1 MPGLTSAYIILSSL
15 LPRCSVTL
23 HIVLGM
29 FDGNRNGGVAARRPR
44 APSPWR
50 YPLLYRCARVLI
62 QRRSLSLRVRGQ
74 CCAVY
79 VSAPTSHT
87 RSLRHLS
94 VLSPRFSPT
103 VSPTRSLDS
112 LPLISSLIFVI
123 ARRSCRRHGAV
134 APFPSSRCLQSK
146 VGELLLARG
155 HFQQAL
161 ARSSMGDRRSKEGPI
176 ARLGWIR
183 SKYAIILS
191 SGIQASHEIG
201 RKNVRHA
208 GARTPFD
215 TAWEEECKG
224 RSINE
229 GLENLALTRGRG

>member
-1 MPGLTSAYIILSSL
+1 MPGLTSAFIILSSL

-94 VLSPRFSPT
+94 VLSLRFSPT

-123 ARRSCRRHGAV
+123 ARRFCPPPRR
-134 APFPSSRCLQSK
+134 
-146 VGELLLARG
+146 
-155 HFQQAL
+155 
-161 ARSSMGDRRSKEGPI
+161 RRSLPFFPMPPI
-176 ARLGWIR
+176 QSRGAPTCTR
-183 SKYAIILS
+183 SLS
-191 SGIQASHEIG
+191 TSTRSFFHG
-201 RKNVRHA
+201 
-208 GARTPFD
+208 RTPSLR
-215 TAWEEECKG
+215 AH
-224 RSINE
+224 R
-229 GLENLALTRGRG
+229 ATRLD

>member
-44 APSPWR
+44 APSPSR
-50 YPLLYRCARVLI
+50 YLLLYRCARVLI
-62 QRRSLSLRVRGQ
+62 QRRSLSLSLRVRGQ

-94 VLSPRFSPT
+94 VLSLRFSPT

-123 ARRSCRRHGAV
+123 ARRFSRRHGAV

-161 ARSSMGDRRSKEGPI
+161 ARSSMGERR
-176 ARLGWIR
+176 L
-183 SKYAIILS
+183 
-191 SGIQASHEIG
+191 
-201 RKNVRHA
+201 
-208 GARTPFD
+208 
-215 TAWEEECKG
+215 
-224 RSINE
+224 
-229 GLENLALTRGRG
+229 